1 MEKVFVKV
9 RCSHLPDGTIR
20 PESLEWEDGQ
30 VWEITRT
37 IHVAAPADHEF
48 EGIRYLL
55 LGRNPDRD
63 QDRKQLLQMISQLS
77 EIARNM

>member
-1 MEKVFVKV
+1 MKGMEKVFVKV

-30 VWEITRT
+30 AWEITRT

-48 EGIRYLL
+48 EGIRYTVLI
-55 LGRNPDRD
+55 GSAEKYIYRT
-63 QDRKQLLQMISQLS
+63 
-77 EIARNM
+77 

>member
-30 VWEITRT
+30 VWAITRT
-37 IHVAAPADHEF
+37 IHVAAPADHEC
-48 EGIRYLL
+48 EGSRYTVWI
-55 LGRNPDRD
+55 GRADTDIYRTGHRWYVEPVRMEVD
-63 QDRKQLLQMISQLS
+63 SS
-77 EIARNM
+77 

>member
-20 PESLEWEDGQ
+20 P
-30 VWEITRT
+30 RT

-48 EGIRYLL
+48 EGIRYTVLI
-55 LGRNPDRD
+55 GSAEKYIYRTGNRWYVEPVRMEVD
-63 QDRKQLLQMISQLS
+63 SS
-77 EIARNM
+77 